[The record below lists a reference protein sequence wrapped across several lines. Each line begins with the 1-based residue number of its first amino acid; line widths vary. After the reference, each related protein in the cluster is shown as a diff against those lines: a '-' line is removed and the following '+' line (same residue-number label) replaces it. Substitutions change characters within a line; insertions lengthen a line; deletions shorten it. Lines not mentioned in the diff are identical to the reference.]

1 MLTRNQTE
9 CDAPKCQL
17 ELSLNHDGAQYEC
30 FFNINVQFSDHTG
43 TLLEARLSG
52 AVAERVLA
60 LTPQEYQTLSGQ
72 EKGQCKWK
80 FLMDYF
86 EVKMLVRKANAVR
99 RQMSIIVVDMRA
111 IQIPELAEKI
121 CVF

>member
-1 MLTRNQTE
+1 MLE
-9 CDAPKCQL
+9 F
-17 ELSLNHDGAQYEC
+17 SLNHDGTQYDD

-60 LTPQEYQTLSGQ
+60 LTPQEYQTLSDH
-72 EKGQCKWK
+72 EKAECKWK

-86 EVKMLVRKANAVR
+86 EVKLLVRKASAVR
-99 RQMSIIVVDMRA
+99 RQMSVIVVDMKA
-111 IQIPELAEKI
+111 VGIPQLAEKV